1 MKLKDLL
8 VDLLP
13 NQQLEASFM
22 GDLLIIGLALNS
34 AKVQLGNL
42 FIALAGFQQHGLV
55 YVQQAIE
62 LGAIA
67 VIYDPKDGGAE
78 LAAQLVNVPAI
89 AVDDLATHLG
99 TIAARYYDYP
109 SQSIGV
115 IGITGTNGK
124 TSCSQFLGQMLEDCG
139 VIGTLG
145 WGQWGSLNKT
155 INTTPDA
162 LEVQRILAKLRE
174 DKKQMVAMEVS
185 SHGLVQGRVNA
196 VSFIGAVFTNITRD
210 HLDYH
215 GTMEAYLAAKL
226 LLLTKPGL
234 RFVVV
239 NLDDDYTE
247 QVIKA
252 VPKNVLIWGVS
263 LKGLTFPGVEMVSV
277 SSVLHKSTGLQFDV
291 QWRDQSHTVEVPIYG
306 DFNIENISTVLAV
319 MLALEIDMVTAVKK
333 LQSLQAVI
341 GRMEHWGGDNQPQ
354 VFVDYAHTPDAL
366 KKVLLSLRKHC
377 QQDLWVVFGCGGNRD
392 KGKRSEMGQI
402 AQELADHV
410 IVTDDNPRFEDSSA
424 IVSDILQG
432 CNHLS
437 TANTVVEVIQN
448 REQAIKTVI
457 NNATELDCILI
468 AGKGHEDY
476 QEINGVRIPFS
487 DSHVVK
493 QALEMR
499 VVPI

>member
-8 VDLLP
+8 VDVLP
-13 NQQLEASFM
+13 NQQLEASVM
-22 GDLLIIGLALNS
+22 GDVLIIGLALNS

-437 TANTVVEVIQN
+437 TANTLVEVIQN

-499 VVPI
+499 VVPV

>member
-13 NQQLEASFM
+13 NQQLETSAM
-22 GDLLIIGLALNS
+22 GDLLITGLALNS

-42 FIALAGFQQHGLV
+42 FIALAGSKQHGLV
-55 YVQQAIE
+55 YVKQAIE

-67 VIYDPKDGGAE
+67 VIYDPLDGGAE
-78 LAAQLVNVPAI
+78 LAKQLVNVPAL
-89 AVDDLATHLG
+89 AVDDLAAHLG

-109 SQSIGV
+109 SQSVGV

-145 WGQWGSLNKT
+145 WGQWGALNKT

-226 LLLTKPGL
+226 LLLEKPGL

-239 NLDDDYTE
+239 NLDDEYSE
-247 QVIKA
+247 QVINA
-252 VPKNVLIWGVS
+252 VPENILIWGVT
-263 LKGLTFPGVEMVSV
+263 LKGLMFPGVEMVNV
-277 SSVLHKSTGLQFDV
+277 SSVSHKSSGLQFDV
-291 QWRDQSHTVEVPIYG
+291 HWRDESHTVKVPIYG
-306 DFNIENISTVLAV
+306 DFNVENISIVLAV
-319 MLALEIDMVTAVKK
+319 MLALEIDMFVAVKK
-333 LQSLQAVI
+333 LQLLQSVI
-341 GRMEHWGGDNQPQ
+341 GRMEHWGGNDQPQ
-354 VFVDYAHTPDAL
+354 IFVDYAHTPDAL

-392 KGKRSEMGQI
+392 KGKRPEMGQI

-476 QEINGVRIPFS
+476 QESNGVRTPFS

-499 VVPI
+499 VVPV